1 MIIHGLQKLTLLDFP
16 GHTACTVFTGG
27 CNFRCPFCHNASL
40 VVRPQ
45 EQPVI
50 DLSEF
55 FDFLKKRRGLLDG
68 VAITGGEP
76 TLQSDLPDFIRE
88 IRSLG
93 FAVKLDTNGYK
104 PDMLR
109 TLLANSL
116 LDFIAMDIK
125 AAPSNYA
132 AVCGLTVVDM
142 NDIQESIDLIMASG
156 IPYEFRTTY
165 VKGLHTAADAEGI
178 GHWIQGTQRYF
189 LQNFKDSGDILKAGY
204 DSFSKAEMD
213 ELLSVAHTSLP
224 DAQIRGMD

>member
-40 VVRPQ
+40 VARPQ

-50 DLSEF
+50 GLSEF

-68 VAITGGEP
+68 IAITGGEP
-76 TLQSDLPDFIRE
+76 TLQNDLPDFIRE
-88 IRSLG
+88 IHALG

-104 PDMLR
+104 PEMLR
-109 TLLANSL
+109 SLLSDSL
-116 LDFIAMDIK
+116 LDFVAMDVK

-142 NDIQESIDLIMASG
+142 NAIQESIDLITASG
-156 IPYEFRTTY
+156 IPHEFRTTY
-165 VKGLHTAADAEGI
+165 VKGLHTPADAEEI
-178 GHWIQGTQRYF
+178 GRWLQGAQRYF
-189 LQNFKDSGDILKAGY
+189 LQNFKDSGDILEGGY
-204 DSFSKAEMD
+204 DSFSKAEMED
-213 ELLSVAHTSLP
+213 FLSAVRIHLP
-224 DAQIRGMD
+224 CAEIRGMD

>member
-104 PDMLR
+104 PEVLQ
-109 TLLANSL
+109 TLLSDSL

-142 NDIQESIDLIMASG
+142 NAIQESIGLIMASG
-156 IPYEFRTTY
+156 VPYEFRTTY

-178 GHWIQGTQRYF
+178 GRWIQGTHRYF
-189 LQNFKDSGDILKAGY
+189 LQNFKDSGDILKAGN
-204 DSFSKAEMD
+204 DSFSKEEM
-213 ELLSVAHTSLP
+213 EEFLSLVRVFLP
-224 DAQIRGMD
+224 CADIRGMD